1 MRIGGVDCGGSK
13 VALVILD
20 TGTMQTHV
28 LVSKHKDRH
37 AALRDV
43 GRFAGDHLS
52 RCDVVYVEKP
62 LVGRGIA
69 ASLQVAQ
76 ATGAVMSHLDVPS
89 YFVPVQTWKKAVTG
103 NGNAPKG
110 LVQTAL
116 LELHPGYSELCG
128 GDQDLVD
135 ATCIALYGEE
145 QQRLVE
151 RLEANYQL

>member
-1 MRIGGVDCGGSK
+1 MRVGGVDCGGSK
-13 VALVILD
+13 VAIALLEE
-20 TGTMQTHV
+20 GQLYTHV
-28 LVSKHKDRH
+28 LVSKQNDRH
-37 AALRDV
+37 GALRDIGKFV
-43 GRFAGDHLS
+43 SLFLN

-76 ATGAVMSHLDVPS
+76 TAGAVMSHLSVPS

-110 LVQTAL
+110 LVGNTL
-116 LELHPGYSELCG
+116 EELHPSYSQLCG

-135 ATCIALYGEE
+135 ATCIALYGE
-145 QQRLVE
+145 QQQLVVE
-151 RLEANYQL
+151 RLTAHH